1 MRQGTWLLMRESRH
15 AVVFAVRTLHLVVGG
30 HEVVVAALD
39 GHIAVRPARVL
50 APLPH
55 VACRAKQF
63 LMSAADFLQL
73 VHSWHAVSKWS

>member
-1 MRQGTWLLMRESRH
+1 MT
-15 AVVFAVRTLHLVVGG
+15 AVYEAGDMVTDAADDRCCRFMVVRRLHLVVGG

-55 VACRAKQF
+55 IAC
-63 LMSAADFLQL
+63 SHED
-73 VHSWHAVSKWS
+73 